1 MGHSLSTNRMESR
14 KMLFQ
19 HIRWKDKLESRNQ
32 GSRRG
37 YVSAL
42 HPHPSP
48 IPIES
53 NYEIVIRILLSHS
66 WIKSRGFFLEFF
78 VRMKSMDKKLN
89 LVVFQVQNNTM
100 MVKENYILLLIFHFI
115 LLSLSLLEL

>member
-19 HIRWKDKLESRNQ
+19 HISWKDKLESRNQ

-78 VRMKSMDKKLN
+78 CSN
-89 LVVFQVQNNTM
+89 EINGQETQPCCIQVQNNTM
-100 MVKENYILLLIFHFI
+100 MVKENYIFLLIFHFI